1 MGVATINIHR
11 RSSLIGF
18 HPVLLTNVVH
28 VDSSASSHGTAIA
41 DASIKST
48 SRVEPTANRAPPVAA
63 MFLAVADPASVAK
76 TIDDPSQE
84 RDSGTR

>member
-28 VDSSASSHGTAIA
+28 VDSSASSHGTAIS
-41 DASIKST
+41 DAWMKRT
-48 SRVEPTANRAPPVAA
+48 SRVEPTAKRSRPVAA
-63 MFLAVADPASVAK
+63 MILAVADRA
-76 TIDDPSQE
+76 
-84 RDSGTR
+84 